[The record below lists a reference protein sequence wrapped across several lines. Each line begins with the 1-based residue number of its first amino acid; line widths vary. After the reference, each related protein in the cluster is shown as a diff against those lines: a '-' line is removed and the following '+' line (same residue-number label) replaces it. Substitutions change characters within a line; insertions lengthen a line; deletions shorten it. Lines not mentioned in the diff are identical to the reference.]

1 MFDSKKE
8 KRIKELQ
15 QQLKQRDEDYE
26 NLLSLYEEEVKRRE
40 SYYQQF
46 KAISKANKAL
56 KEIIRSYEEK

>member
-8 KRIKELQ
+8 KRIKELE
-15 QQLKQRDEDYE
+15 QQLRQRDEDYE

-40 SYYQQF
+40 SHYQQF

-56 KEIIRSYEEK
+56 KEIISSYEEK